1 MAGSQSIES
10 KWSPTRKGRQTNLG
24 SCPRTPFRM
33 RENNF
38 TIGSGRAD
46 HSLGL
51 SGDSPAGS
59 LEGSPYPS
67 RQGHEVFYE
76 EDFPAQ
82 QPAPCQDA
90 RFPNPHEDEER
101 PNGAEA
107 TPCQGP
113 TRPRTL
119 NDMKV
124 AGRYRV
130 VQRQDHAVPSVVP
143 RPLLGREQPL
153 DVRVWRWAGGLE
165 PMLLV
170 NASRK
175 QGRAVQRNRFRRRV
189 RMAFLKILRE
199 TPAAVDLGYV
209 VWVRPARGAPKGC
222 PFSFQEIESQLRLA
236 LRRWETT

>member
-1 MAGSQSIES
+1 
-10 KWSPTRKGRQTNLG
+10 
-24 SCPRTPFRM
+24 
-33 RENNF
+33 
-38 TIGSGRAD
+38 
-46 HSLGL
+46 
-51 SGDSPAGS
+51 
-59 LEGSPYPS
+59 
-67 RQGHEVFYE
+67 
-76 EDFPAQ
+76 
-82 QPAPCQDA
+82 
-90 RFPNPHEDEER
+90 
-101 PNGAEA
+101 
-107 TPCQGP
+107 
-113 TRPRTL
+113 
-119 NDMKV
+119 MKV